1 MDTDPETLARRICA
15 LEVKHRRGRP
25 WDALSDE
32 QRASRIKQA
41 AGLQRNYAL
50 AGAPPSRG
58 IK

>member
-1 MDTDPETLARRICA
+1 MDTDPETLAQRICA

-32 QRASRIKQA
+32 QRASRIRQA

-50 AGAPPSRG
+50 GGDSPSRG
-58 IK
+58 LK

>member
-1 MDTDPETLARRICA
+1 MDTEALARRICA

-32 QRASRIKQA
+32 QRASRIRQA
-41 AGLQRNYAL
+41 EGLQRNYDL
-50 AGAPPSRG
+50 AGDSPSRG

>member
-25 WDALSDE
+25 WAALSDE